1 MLIEFRVKNF
11 RSFRDEQR
19 LSMVATADKAL
30 LDTNTALPPSF
41 KERLTRSTVIYGPNA
56 SGKSNVI
63 LALAFVKFIMLTAVN
78 SPPTSGRRALDHP
91 LLKPF
96 MLDPVQ
102 RQAPTECELTFL
114 HNNVR
119 YQYGFVI
126 DRASFHEEWLIA
138 FPKGQP
144 QTWFERKLRP
154 DALTTTSERPQH
166 TLFDYPYPEDD
177 DGTRDRDSNLYAW
190 YFGPRLAGEKQRLA
204 ELTRADVPFLAVAAT
219 FGNAQ
224 LREVFGWF
232 ATKLSILSTVTH
244 PDLEGETARLTANDP
259 TLRERVRDLLAQA
272 DIGIVD
278 FTTREIHVDED
289 PQASSVPEELRNVLT
304 TLGFQRVEV
313 SLRHRAPALPEGT
326 VDFIGDDES
335 LGTRRLFAIAGPIVT
350 TLQRGHVLAV
360 DEIDDSLHPLLV
372 RCLIAL
378 FHSAET
384 NPYGAQL
391 IMNTH
396 DVTLLDTRLFRRD
409 QIWFTEKDEHGAS
422 RLYPLSDYSPRKEE
436 ALTKGY
442 LHGRYGAVPFLD
454 AFGSSLEGQQ
464 RERSPSRSRTRSTTD
479 GEATP

>member
-1 MLIEFRVKNF
+1 MLIEFRMKNF

-30 LDTNTALPPSF
+30 LEANTVRPPSF
-41 KERLTRSTVIYGPNA
+41 KERLTRSAVIYGPNA

-63 LALAFVKFIMLTAVN
+63 LALAFVQLLVLTAVN
-78 SPPTSGRRALDHP
+78 SPPTSGRRALDNP

-96 MLDPVQ
+96 VLDPEQ

-114 HNNVR
+114 HNSIR
-119 YQYGFVI
+119 YQYGFVV
-126 DRASFHEEWLIA
+126 DRVCFHEEWLIA

-154 DALTTTSERPQH
+154 DARAATSERRQR
-166 TLFDYPYPEDD
+166 TLFDYLEDNGGAQAR
-177 DGTRDRDSNLYAW
+177 DGDLYDW
-190 YFGPRLAGEKQRLA
+190 YFGPRLVGEKQRLA
-204 ELTRADVPFLAVAAT
+204 EITRADVPFLAAAAT
-219 FGNAQ
+219 FGNQQ

-232 ATKLSILSTVTH
+232 ATKLSVLSTATH
-244 PDLEGETARLTANDP
+244 PDLEAETARRIANDP
-259 TLRERVRDLLAQA
+259 ALHEQVRDLLAQA

-289 PQASSVPEELRNVLT
+289 PQASIVPEELRSGLST
-304 TLGFQRVEV
+304 MDFQRVEV
-313 SLRHRAPALPEGT
+313 SMRHRAPDLPEGAA
-326 VDFIGDDES
+326 DFTGDDES
-335 LGTRRLFAIAGPIVT
+335 LGTRRLFAIAGPIVSA
-350 TLQRGHVLAV
+350 LQRGHVLAV
-360 DEIDDSLHPLLV
+360 DEIDGSLHPLLV

-378 FHSAET
+378 FHSPET
-384 NPYGAQL
+384 NPHGAQL

-409 QIWFTEKDEHGAS
+409 QIWFTEKDERGAS
-422 RLYPLSDYSPRKEE
+422 RLYPLSDYSPRKDE

-454 AFGSSLEGQQ
+454 AFGARLHGQEG
-464 RERSPSRSRTRSTTD
+464 ERSRPRDRTRSRTTD